1 MARKIPVTPDIE
13 EAALKRT
20 PLLSLTLL
28 WLTMIPPVMPAQIH
42 FTATLNG
49 GQEVPPA
56 AITATGSGSFE
67 LSGDL
72 TEIRYFVSYQ
82 GMNASDGGLY
92 AGGTGA
98 NGALIRSLTTPSSA
112 SGTFSGVWRSSD
124 AVPLTRALVD
134 SLLTG
139 RMYIELNYADP
150 VVKGGIRGQLVLS
163 TLLHF
168 DAVCDGTQENPPV
181 PTTAGGTGVF
191 VLDESRTQLDYW
203 VTYRGLSGTLS
214 SGGGIG
220 AGAPGTPGPVVR
232 AIAPAGEPPSAT
244 IRGTWRSTD
253 VQPLTGALID
263 SLIAGRLYC
272 NFPTGA
278 NPGGEIRGQ
287 IVLRAGIG
295 FVASMDSAQE
305 NPATP
310 THASG
315 TGSFV
320 LNDARDQLSYNLTYI
335 GLSGDFSGFHIH
347 LGKAGS
353 TGVIVKTLALT
364 GGMPE
369 GSISGI
375 WRTADL
381 TEKFAPTLAESL
393 ITGKLYTDI
402 HTSSNS
408 GGEIRGQV
416 NLTTGAGF
424 TSQLSARDNVP
435 PSVLSNG
442 TGTASVVLSPDRQRV
457 TYSLTYLN
465 ITDGISSAGGHFHAG
480 ARGFN
485 GELVKLI
492 VPPNSP
498 DAFTVAGEWSTSD
511 AGSQPLTP
519 AIVDSLVAGHIYI
532 NLHTGAYIGGE
543 IRGQVSRDFD
553 VLTSIRE
560 LSPMMIPGEFRLEQ
574 NYPNPFNPAT
584 KINYFIPEKGMVSL
598 KIFDVLGREVATLF
612 SGEQG
617 GGNYSVTFDGST
629 LSSGVYFY
637 RLQAGKTSMS
647 RKLVLVK

>member
-1 MARKIPVTPDIE
+1 
-13 EAALKRT
+13 
-20 PLLSLTLL
+20 
-28 WLTMIPPVMPAQIH
+28 
-42 FTATLNG
+42 
-49 GQEVPPA
+49 
-56 AITATGSGSFE
+56 
-67 LSGDL
+67 
-72 TEIRYFVSYQ
+72 
-82 GMNASDGGLY
+82 
-92 AGGTGA
+92 
-98 NGALIRSLTTPSSA
+98 
-112 SGTFSGVWRSSD
+112 
-124 AVPLTRALVD
+124 
-134 SLLTG
+134 
-139 RMYIELNYADP
+139 
-150 VVKGGIRGQLVLS
+150 
-163 TLLHF
+163 
-168 DAVCDGTQENPPV
+168 
-181 PTTAGGTGVF
+181 
-191 VLDESRTQLDYW
+191 
-203 VTYRGLSGTLS
+203 
-214 SGGGIG
+214 
-220 AGAPGTPGPVVR
+220 
-232 AIAPAGEPPSAT
+232 
-244 IRGTWRSTD
+244 
-253 VQPLTGALID
+253 
-263 SLIAGRLYC
+263 
-272 NFPTGA
+272 
-278 NPGGEIRGQ
+278 
-287 IVLRAGIG
+287 
-295 FVASMDSAQE
+295 
-305 NPATP
+305 
-310 THASG
+310 
-315 TGSFV
+315 
-320 LNDARDQLSYNLTYI
+320 
-335 GLSGDFSGFHIH
+335 
-347 LGKAGS
+347 
-353 TGVIVKTLALT
+353 
-364 GGMPE
+364 MPE

-381 TEKFAPTLAESL
+381 TEKFAPALAESL

-424 TSQLSARDNVP
+424 TSQLSARENVP

-617 GGNYSVTFDGST
+617 GGNYSATFDGST